1 MNENVVKLENNFNQV
16 IERKIAVIFVTD
28 VVGFSKSM
36 EQNEDETL
44 RSFRACRDIL
54 DKLFAEHGG
63 RIFNTAGDSVLAE
76 FQSAVSAVVCAN
88 EFQKLLKERNNSVSD
103 NEKMHFRIGLN
114 MGDVIVEGEN
124 LYGDGVNVA
133 ARLEALSQPSGVCL
147 SKSIMDFVNK
157 KTELLFNDLGEQQIK
172 NTLLGKAKAYIL
184 ILFLYHLLT
193 INSSSENQK
202 RTENFAVLT
211 VLDKVNSQSDIV
223 EIEIG
228 KEYIFKN
235 LSINILKCNN
245 SKFDD
250 DPEVTAYMQVKDII
264 NIDENKV
271 YIFNDWT
278 FASSPSIRP
287 FDHPVY
293 DIWLKKC
300 YS

>member
-1 MNENVVKLENNFNQV
+1 MQ
-16 IERKIAVIFVTD
+16 
-28 VVGFSKSM
+28 
-36 EQNEDETL
+36 
-44 RSFRACRDIL
+44 
-54 DKLFAEHGG
+54 
-63 RIFNTAGDSVLAE
+63 
-76 FQSAVSAVVCAN
+76 
-88 EFQKLLKERNNSVSD
+88 QK
-103 NEKMHFRIGLN
+103 
-114 MGDVIVEGEN
+114 
-124 LYGDGVNVA
+124 
-133 ARLEALSQPSGVCL
+133 
-147 SKSIMDFVNK
+147 
-157 KTELLFNDLGEQQIK
+157 K
-172 NTLLGKAKAYIL
+172 NTLLGKAKTYIL

-193 INSSSENQK
+193 INSLSENK
-202 RTENFAVLT
+202 LKTENFAVLT

-223 EIEIG
+223 EIQIG

-250 DPEVTAYMQVKDII
+250 DPEVTAYMQVKDIV